1 VLQPDLLG
9 REYLSTD
16 GQRGSMKSWQRFP
29 ISYLL
34 AVLIPTLVVPFAQ
47 SGGQKNAAQEAKPS
61 DQTKPTKQQTK
72 PSDQTKAYVAPTD
85 PDLYVGSDTCKACH
99 EEIYTNFAT
108 TPHFATTMDGKLDAQ
123 KGVEWHGCEAC
134 HGPGKEH
141 VDGGGDKS
149 KIFTFKDATPQQTS
163 ARCLRIPPRRFRR

>member
-1 VLQPDLLG
+1 
-9 REYLSTD
+9 
-16 GQRGSMKSWQRFP
+16 MKFWQRFP

-34 AVLIPTLVVPFAQ
+34 AVLIPALVVPFAQ
-47 SGGQKNAAQEAKPS
+47 SGGQKNAAQETKPA
-61 DQTKPTKQQTK
+61 DQTKPSNQTKQQTK

-108 TPHFATTMDGKLDAQ
+108 TPHFATTMDAKLDAH

-163 ARCLRIPPRRFRR
+163 ARC